1 MRGFGQGLGR
11 LGKGLGLAL
20 LLAVPAALPAGAVF
34 AEVQAKFGA
43 TPQWHNPAGMAAQLS
58 CHIEIA
64 RHKAEWNLE
73 PDRRAD
79 SPEQTRKEDCNP
91 PFV

>member
-1 MRGFGQGLGR
+1 M
-11 LGKGLGLAL
+11 
-20 LLAVPAALPAGAVF
+20 
-34 AEVQAKFGA
+34 
-43 TPQWHNPAGMAAQLS
+43 
-58 CHIEIA
+58 A